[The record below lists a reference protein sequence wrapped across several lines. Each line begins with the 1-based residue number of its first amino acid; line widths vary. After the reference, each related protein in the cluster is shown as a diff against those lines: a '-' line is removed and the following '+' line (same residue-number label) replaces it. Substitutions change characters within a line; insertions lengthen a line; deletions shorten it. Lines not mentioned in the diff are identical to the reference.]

1 MTRNLFLI
9 FALLALLTN
18 SCENN
23 SNSFKIKGS
32 TDLSNNNKIYHII
45 ADLNNQPKTLDT
57 LDINQGKFELDTA
70 FDEPSFHF
78 LQISGQ
84 NGTFPFVAESGT
96 IKIQLFKD
104 SLGSSRATGTTSND
118 DFMRYKNETKAY
130 VESLNGIGND
140 LQQAMI
146 LKDSLLAQDL
156 QEQYQ
161 DVRDQIQDYE
171 LNFLR
176 KSPNSLIS
184 ILILERFVTNNT
196 LSKKESKTLYDS
208 LSERIKNT
216 KSGKAVKNLIDQ
228 PEKADVGNVAPP
240 FEGPTP
246 DGKKFALKNAL
257 GKITIIDF
265 WASWC
270 RPCRIENPNLVQLY
284 QKNKDRGLN
293 ILGVSLDKDKEKW
306 VKAIEDD
313 GLIWNH
319 VSNLKFWNDPIAKLY
334 QVSAIPATFLLD
346 DKGIIIAR
354 NLRGLALY
362 NKVEELLNSM

>member
-1 MTRNLFLI
+1 MYRHFYLVPVFMFFL
-9 FALLALLTN
+9 
-18 SCENN
+18 CGCKNN
-23 SNSFKIKGS
+23 SNILRIKGKIDS
-32 TDLSNNNKIYHII
+32 DNTTKIYHII

-57 LDINQGKFELDTA
+57 LDINQGIFELETELN
-70 FDEPSFHF
+70 EPSFHF

-84 NGTFPFVAESGT
+84 NGTFPFIAESGT
-96 IKIQLFKD
+96 VKINLFKD
-104 SLGSSRATGTTSND
+104 SLGASKATGTISND
-118 DFMRYKNETKAY
+118 DFMRYKNETKPY
-130 VESLNGIGND
+130 IESLNGIGND

-146 LKDSLLAQDL
+146 LKDSLLVQDL

-161 DVRDQIQDYE
+161 DVRDQIQNYE
-171 LNFLR
+171 LNFL
-176 KSPNSLIS
+176 KNSPNSLIS
-184 ILILERFVTNNT
+184 ILILERFVSNNT
-196 LSKKESKTLYDS
+196 LSKEESKTLYNM
-208 LSERIKNT
+208 LSDRIKKT
-216 KSGKAVKNLIDQ
+216 TSGKAVKNLIDQ
-228 PEKADVGNVAPP
+228 PEKAEVGNVAPP

>member
-1 MTRNLFLI
+1 MFRHFYLVTVFIFFL
-9 FALLALLTN
+9 
-18 SCENN
+18 CGCKNN
-23 SNSFKIKGS
+23 SNTLKIKGKIDS
-32 TDLSNNNKIYHII
+32 DNTTKIYHII

-57 LDINQGKFELDTA
+57 LDINQGIFELETELN
-70 FDEPSFHF
+70 EPSFHF

-96 IKIQLFKD
+96 VKIQLFKD
-104 SLGSSRATGTTSND
+104 SLGASKATGTISND

-176 KSPNSLIS
+176 KSSNSLIS
-184 ILILERFVTNNT
+184 ILILERFVSNNT
-196 LSKKESKTLYDS
+196 LSKEESKTLYDL
-208 LSERIKNT
+208 LSDRIKNT
-216 KSGKAVKNLIDQ
+216 KSGRAIEKILDQ
-228 PEKADVGNVAPP
+228 PEKAEVGNVAPP

-284 QKNKDRGLN
+284 KKNKDRGLN
-293 ILGVSLDKDKEKW
+293 ILGVSLDRDKEKW
-306 VKAIEDD
+306 VKAIEEMKEF
-313 GLIWNH
+313 GEI
-319 VSNLKFWNDPIAKLY
+319 
-334 QVSAIPATFLLD
+334 
-346 DKGIIIAR
+346 
-354 NLRGLALY
+354 
-362 NKVEELLNSM
+362 